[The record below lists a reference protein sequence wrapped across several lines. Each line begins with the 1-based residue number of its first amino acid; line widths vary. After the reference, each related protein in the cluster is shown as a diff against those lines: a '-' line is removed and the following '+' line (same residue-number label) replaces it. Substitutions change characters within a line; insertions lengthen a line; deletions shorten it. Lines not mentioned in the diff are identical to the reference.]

1 MASASVNALFVV
13 TLNNDRSPLPAA
25 ITWNTSRAGVIPAI
39 GFSVLAE
46 CYPMKQLLTLLIV
59 LLIPTAALAKG
70 ECRDERKKFCAG
82 MVKKQ
87 LWDCLRKH
95 EAELGAPCKTKIEA
109 RAKAKEER
117 GAGAAAGANYSS
129 PSTDTQPQP
138 SYPDGKTQ

>member
-1 MASASVNALFVV
+1 MRS
-13 TLNNDRSPLPAA
+13 TLNKP
-25 ITWNTSRAGVIPAI
+25 
-39 GFSVLAE
+39 SVLARLE
-46 CYPMKQLLTLLIV
+46 CYSMKYLLTLLIV

-70 ECRDERKKFCAG
+70 ECKEERKKFCAG

-87 LWDCLRKH
+87 LWHCLSKH

-109 RAKAKEER
+109 RAKAKQER
-117 GAGAAAGANYSS
+117 AGAPSAAPGPNYSS

>member
-1 MASASVNALFVV
+1 
-13 TLNNDRSPLPAA
+13 
-25 ITWNTSRAGVIPAI
+25 
-39 GFSVLAE
+39 
-46 CYPMKQLLTLLIV
+46 MKYLLTLLIV

-70 ECRDERKKFCAG
+70 ECKEERKKFCSG
-82 MVKKQ
+82 MARNQ
-87 LWDCLRKH
+87 LWHSLSKH

-117 GAGAAAGANYSS
+117 AAAPSAAPGANYSS